1 MRHRNYFL
9 IRIFLLVFLLNL
21 GPASALVYSQNYDNV
36 TVKAAQENLQKLGYD
51 PGPADGIWG
60 RKTENALRKYQSDN
74 ELSMTGKLD
83 APTLKSLGEGIK
95 NIMVSIGSIQ
105 KRIKDALD
113 FNWEIRKVEIKNQ
126 VLTVTPNFNNIHKKG
141 YASMMPW
148 IYMELCKYPHVV
160 SQLEEVRILNINQ
173 NQGWVHVEPQNC
185 RQIIRS
191 PFNRV
196 EEIVLGKSHEF
207 DPYENRRK

>member
-1 MRHRNYFL
+1 MRQGNCFL

-21 GPASALVYSQNYDNV
+21 GPASAFVYSQNYDNV
-36 TVKAAQENLQKLGYD
+36 TIKDAQENLQKLGYD
-51 PGPADGIWG
+51 PGPVDGVWG
-60 RKTENALRKYQSDN
+60 RKTQNALREYQSDS
-74 ELSMTGKLD
+74 ELPVTGKLD
-83 APTLKSLGEGIK
+83 APTLKSLEDGIK
-95 NIMVSIGSIQ
+95 NLTVSIGSVQ

-126 VLTVTPNFNNIHKKG
+126 VLTVTPHLNQIHKKG
-141 YASMMPW
+141 YASMVPW

-160 SQLEEVRILNINQ
+160 NQLEEVRILNINQ
-173 NQGWVHVEPQNC
+173 NQGWVHAEPRNC

-196 EEIVLGKSHEF
+196 EDIVLGQSHEF
-207 DPYENRRK
+207 DPYENRKK